1 MSGKAARRGR
11 FFGRRRPKAI
21 QVEIPEEQRIID
33 PARSR
38 EDWERWL
45 WQIEGIYGP
54 LDSGNQNDIQ
64 VMTTQTS
71 TFTIRADTAALLE
84 TIHY

>member
-21 QVEIPEEQRIID
+21 QVETPEEQRTID

-38 EDWERWL
+38 KDWERWL

-54 LDSGNQNDIQ
+54 LDFRKSKRHSSNDN
-64 VMTTQTS
+64 
-71 TFTIRADTAALLE
+71 AN
-84 TIHY
+84 